1 MVVYICRQIWVAR
14 CAATFDAKAMR
25 ARAICIRVVQRVQL
39 INLVTTLAKKSTR
52 IQENSLAIMGISRAK
67 VRQKRGVWCKWDKPS
82 PGWFKLNID
91 GSAIGDKITGG
102 GIVRDHHG
110 NFIGGFS
117 VYYGHGTNNL
127 AQFLALR
134 DGLFMCFALNIAQVR
149 VESNSMVAVLA
160 MSSGRLDNWRL
171 EFVFRESLK
180 LMPSTVEIVHGYRQ
194 KNQVADRLAAVAH
207 SHKERA
213 DYYRERELPR
223 KLTEL
228 FLLLLRILVLSRLYF
243 FFTEL

>member
-1 MVVYICRQIWVAR
+1 MLRFGRNGVFGASG
-14 CAATFDAKAMR
+14 
-25 ARAICIRVVQRVQL
+25 
-39 INLVTTLAKKSTR
+39 IN
-52 IQENSLAIMGISRAK
+52 
-67 VRQKRGVWCKWDKPS
+67 PS
-82 PGWFKLNID
+82 PGWFKLSID

-102 GIVRDHHG
+102 GVVRDHHG

-171 EFVFRESLK
+171 EFCFSGILK
-180 LMPSTVEIVHGYRQ
+180 AYAVYGRDSSRISTEKPSRGPFGGGC
-194 KNQVADRLAAVAH
+194 A
-207 SHKERA
+207 
-213 DYYRERELPR
+213 
-223 KLTEL
+223 
-228 FLLLLRILVLSRLYF
+228 LS
-243 FFTEL
+243 